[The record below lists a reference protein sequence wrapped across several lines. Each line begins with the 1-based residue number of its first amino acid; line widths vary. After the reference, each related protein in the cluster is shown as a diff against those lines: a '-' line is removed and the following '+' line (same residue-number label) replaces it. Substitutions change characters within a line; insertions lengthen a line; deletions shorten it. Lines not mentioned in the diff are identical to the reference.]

1 MFTMPN
7 VGMAEEE
14 SFMTVGAF
22 CSRIVVFVG
31 QGDGIV
37 EAAKLMREHHTG
49 SVVVVEDAQRGAFK
63 PVGMITDR
71 DLVVEVLAEEV
82 DVDSVSVKDV
92 MSSDPVLAR
101 ENDSLSD
108 TLKRM
113 RARGV
118 RRVPVVNIEDQ
129 IVGVLSIDD
138 VISLLASELEDID
151 SLILREQE
159 QERELRVDP
168 SEA

>member
-1 MFTMPN
+1 
-7 VGMAEEE
+7 
-14 SFMTVGAF
+14 MTVGAF

-31 QGDGIV
+31 KDDGIV
-37 EAAKLMREHHTG
+37 DAAKLMREHHTG
-49 SVVVVEDAQRGAFK
+49 SVVVVDDPQRGAVN

-82 DVDSVSVKDV
+82 DVNSVSVKDV
-92 MSSDPVLAR
+92 MSSDPVVSR
-101 ENDSLSD
+101 ESDSLSD

-113 RARGV
+113 RVRGV
-118 RRVPVVNIEDQ
+118 RRVPVVDIEDK
-129 IVGVLSIDD
+129 IIGVLSIDD

-159 QERELRVDP
+159 HERELRANP

>member
-1 MFTMPN
+1 MLA
-7 VGMAEEE
+7 VQSIGVIREEPL
-14 SFMTVGAF
+14 MTVGAF

-31 QGDGIV
+31 QDDSIV
-37 EAAKLMREHHTG
+37 DAAKLMREHHTG
-49 SVVVVEDAQRGAFK
+49 SVVVVEDVQRGAVK

-82 DVDSVSVKDV
+82 EVDSVSVKDV
-92 MSSDPVLAR
+92 MTSDPVVAQ
-101 ENDSLSD
+101 EGDSLSG

-118 RRVPVVNIEDQ
+118 RRVPVVDGEEK
-129 IVGVLSIDD
+129 IVGVLSVDD

-151 SLILREQE
+151 SLILREQKH
-159 QERELRVDP
+159 ERESRVDP
-168 SEA
+168 SEV

>member
-1 MFTMPN
+1 
-7 VGMAEEE
+7 
-14 SFMTVGAF
+14 MTVGAF

-31 QGDGIV
+31 KDDGIV
-37 EAAKLMREHHTG
+37 EAAKVMREHHTG
-49 SVVVVEDAQRGAFK
+49 SAVVVENAQHGAYQ

-92 MSSDPVLAR
+92 MSPDPIVANER
-101 ENDSLSD
+101 DSLSD
-108 TLKRM
+108 TLKNM
-113 RARGV
+113 RGRGV
-118 RRVPVVNIEDQ
+118 RRVPVTDDKGQ
-129 IVGVLSIDD
+129 IVGVLSVDD
-138 VISLLASELEDID
+138 VISLLASELNDLD

-159 QERELRVDP
+159 RERELRVDL

>member
-1 MFTMPN
+1 
-7 VGMAEEE
+7 
-14 SFMTVGAF
+14 MTVGAF

-31 QGDGIV
+31 QDDSIV

-49 SVVVVEDAQRGAFK
+49 SVVVVENAQHGAFE
-63 PVGMITDR
+63 PVGMVTDR

-82 DVDSVSVKDV
+82 DVDSVAVKDV
-92 MSSDPVLAR
+92 MSPDPVIAG

-118 RRVPVVNIEDQ
+118 RRVPVINTEGE
-129 IVGVLSIDD
+129 IVGVLSVDD
-138 VISLLASELEDID
+138 VISLLASELNDID
-151 SLILREQE
+151 SLILHEQE
-159 QERELRVDP
+159 RERELRVEF